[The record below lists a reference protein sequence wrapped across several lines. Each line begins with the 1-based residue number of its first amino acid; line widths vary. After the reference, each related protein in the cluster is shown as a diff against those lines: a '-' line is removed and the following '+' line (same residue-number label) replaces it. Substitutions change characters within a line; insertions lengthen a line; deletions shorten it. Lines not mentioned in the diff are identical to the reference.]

1 MYATG
6 GLEWERDSETLEL
19 QTDRVFFDIHR
30 GFNEHPEPRGRDDV
44 VPGRPGRYRRN
55 RVDDRLVIE
64 LRGWV
69 RGIGADAEERQQDF
83 RDAVT
88 ALKAAMDPTGGA
100 GTLTVIAPYLGLPAG
115 SQSIEDA
122 YPLNML
128 GGEVSNTMAFQRFS
142 IELEVVGNPP
152 RWGDPDIPEP

>member
-1 MYATG
+1 MYQTG
-6 GLEWERDSETLEL
+6 GLEWTVGSSTLEL

-44 VPGRPGRYRRN
+44 IPGRPGRYRRN

-69 RGIGADAEERQQDF
+69 RGIGADTDERQVDF

-88 ALKAAMDPTGGA
+88 ALKAAFDPTQAA
-100 GTLTVIAPYLGLPAG
+100 GTLTVLSPYLGLPSG
-115 SQSIEDA
+115 SQSISEV
-122 YPLNML
+122 YPINLL
-128 GGEVSNTMAFQRFS
+128 GGEVSNTMSFQRFS
-142 IELEVVGNPP
+142 IELEAVGNPP
-152 RWGDPDIPEP
+152 RWDEPAS